1 MTQLPLGRA
10 PETSRATTLST
21 SRQSRWRNA
30 LWAVAIAAL
39 IFYASS
45 RAHVAS
51 PGITRIDDKFG
62 HFGIYGLLGTLVCR
76 LTRGWRG
83 ALASLIIVSAY
94 GASDE
99 WHQSFVPGRSTDVQ
113 DWIADTIGAAMGIA
127 LYMGWSRYRGWLET
141 PVWGARKRI
150 EKSEPRSTVG
160 GQ

>member
-1 MTQLPLGRA
+1 MTQLPLERA
-10 PETSRATTLST
+10 PENPRATTDST
-21 SRQSRWRNA
+21 ARQGRWRTA
-30 LWAVAIAAL
+30 LWAGLIAAL

-45 RAHVAS
+45 RAQVAS

-76 LTRGWRG
+76 LTGGWRG

-99 WHQSFVPGRSTDVQ
+99 WHQSFVPGRSSDVQ
-113 DWIADTIGAAMGIA
+113 DWIADTVGAAIGIA
-127 LYMGWSRYRGWLET
+127 LYMGWPRYRGWLET
-141 PVWGARKRI
+141 PVGGPRRRI
-150 EKSEPRSTVG
+150 EKSPTRSTVG